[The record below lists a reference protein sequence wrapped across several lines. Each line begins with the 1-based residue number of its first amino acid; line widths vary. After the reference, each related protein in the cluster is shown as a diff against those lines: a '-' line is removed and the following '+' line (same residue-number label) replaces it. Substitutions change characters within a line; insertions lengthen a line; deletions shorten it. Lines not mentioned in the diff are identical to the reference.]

1 MRLNS
6 RRKEEQNLI
15 VFMKIYKDKFIN
27 TLSAKS
33 TIVKAYRMQNNIPTL
48 FVLKLDSYVVKSAKI
63 STILCLFVQKIKN
76 VDRIAMV
83 TVTHAM

>member
-1 MRLNS
+1 
-6 RRKEEQNLI
+6 
-15 VFMKIYKDKFIN
+15 
-27 TLSAKS
+27 
-33 TIVKAYRMQNNIPTL
+33 MQNNIPTL

-76 VDRIAMV
+76 VNRIAMV